1 MGIRDLPGS
10 KTNNV
15 DSFAYSHYIMRYVP
29 QKVYRIQA
37 YYLSANMFKRGSL

>member
-10 KTNNV
+10 KTNNL
-15 DSFAYSHYIMRYVP
+15 DSFAYSQYIMRYIL

-37 YYLSANMFKRGSL
+37 YYLRANIFKRGSL